1 MARLI
6 PARCK
11 VMTERIKT
19 ETGGEGTE
27 DALSGLVPL
36 LRVRPELQE
45 FCRFGGD
52 WASSREAE
60 QPGWAHFHIV
70 TRGHC
75 LVDRPGRSPLRLG
88 AGDILLLPRGG
99 AHVIRAR
106 AAAGGAAPSVSS
118 GYRNAILTRTSD
130 GVEPDTEL
138 ICGRLNFETAPDN
151 PLVAALPDAIVLRAG
166 KRPLVDRFR
175 MLMLGIRDELDGG
188 RAGATAIA
196 VDLAS
201 ALFVMML
208 REHLEN
214 DPPADGLLALLGKR
228 GTAQAVIAMLRD
240 PSHDW
245 TLDELAAQA
254 SASRATLVRAFR
266 ATCGIAP
273 LAFLTRLRLGL
284 ARRRLETTVDA
295 IAQIAADVGY
305 RSEAALSRAFQR
317 HFGIR
322 PSSVRR
328 AASRSRAVRK

>member
-1 MARLI
+1 
-6 PARCK
+6 
-11 VMTERIKT
+11 MTERIKT
-19 ETGGEGTE
+19 ETGVAGTGTG
-27 DALSGLVPL
+27 DALSDLAPL

-52 WASSREAE
+52 WASPREA
-60 QPGWAHFHIV
+60 QQAGWAHFHMV

-75 LVDRPGRSPLRLG
+75 LIDRPARSMLRLE

-99 AHVIRAR
+99 AHVVRAR
-106 AAAGGAAPSVSS
+106 AAAGRTAPPVSS
-118 GYRNAILTRTSD
+118 DYRNAILTRTSV

-138 ICGRLNFETAPDN
+138 ICGRLHFEAAPEN
-151 PLVAALPDAIVLRAG
+151 PLVAALPDVIVLRAG
-166 KRPLVDRFR
+166 ERPLVDRFR
-175 MLMLGIRDELDGG
+175 VLMLGIRDELDGA
-188 RAGATAIA
+188 RAGAMAIA

-245 TLDELAAQA
+245 TLDELAAHA
-254 SASRATLVRAFR
+254 AASRATLVRAFR

-273 LAFLTRLRLGL
+273 LAFLTGLRLGL
-284 ARRRLETTVDA
+284 ARRRLETTADA

-305 RSEAALSRAFQR
+305 HSEAALSRAFQR
-317 HFGIR
+317 RFGGQAPQR
-322 PSSVRR
+322 SPCRLPVRTCAQVSAD
-328 AASRSRAVRK
+328 AAVV